1 MSAIRVFLADDHAV
15 LRDSLK
21 VFLSLHSDLVL
32 VGEAGDGLET
42 VRETLRAKPDVLVLD
57 LALPTL
63 SGLEVTQRIR
73 RDLPACKI
81 VVLTQ
86 YQDPE
91 QALPVLRAGANGYV
105 LKKSGGHEVVDAIRA
120 VARGEAYLHPAIAQ
134 IVLEHSLRGEEYW
147 FDPIAVLTPR
157 EHEVLALI
165 GAGMTNQEI
174 AAALNISRKTVD
186 KYRAALLEKLGLSSR
201 AELIRFAVE
210 HRIHP
215 DRP

>member
-21 VFLSLHSDLVL
+21 VFLSLHPDFVL

-63 SGLEVTQRIR
+63 SGLEVAQRIR

-86 YQDPE
+86 Y
-91 QALPVLRAGANGYV
+91 
-105 LKKSGGHEVVDAIRA
+105 
-120 VARGEAYLHPAIAQ
+120 
-134 IVLEHSLRGEEYW
+134 
-147 FDPIAVLTPR
+147 
-157 EHEVLALI
+157 
-165 GAGMTNQEI
+165 
-174 AAALNISRKTVD
+174 
-186 KYRAALLEKLGLSSR
+186 
-201 AELIRFAVE
+201 
-210 HRIHP
+210 
-215 DRP
+215 